1 MLSIISLLSTSQ
13 VALISLCLLARG
25 TCLYSRCFSADICSK
40 PACSNVCSALSAR
53 AGKSVICCGFTL
65 CYVSICQLFLFV
77 VLLFWAFIQ
86 YLLLTSFLGCLSHS
100 TFYFFN
106 LFLFITC
113 FHTPPFS
120 SLLSPAVFTSL
131 HRSCFLH
138 DVPQQ
143 GHCISVTMFHKT
155 LQSSFFL
162 SSSTDLG

>member
-25 TCLYSRCFSADICSK
+25 TCLYSRCFSADVCLK

-53 AGKSVICCGFTL
+53 AGKSLSFAVDLHSVMCPFASCF
-65 CYVSICQLFLFV
+65 Y
-77 VLLFWAFIQ
+77 LLYFWAFIQ

-100 TFYFFN
+100 TFYFLN

-113 FHTPPFS
+113 FHTSPFS